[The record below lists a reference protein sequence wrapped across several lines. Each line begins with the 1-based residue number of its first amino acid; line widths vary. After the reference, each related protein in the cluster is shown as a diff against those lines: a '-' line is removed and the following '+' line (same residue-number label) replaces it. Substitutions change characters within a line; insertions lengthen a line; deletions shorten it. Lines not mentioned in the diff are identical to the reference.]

1 MLDLFKVN
9 DRVIDCQDIAALL
22 RRYQLMPQLIQ
33 ELILDEAIADFTCT
47 DEEKQTAVL
56 QFCQQRKFASPEAGE
71 AWMKSQGM
79 SNAEFESLA
88 MRPTL
93 LEKFKQAKFAKKV
106 QSYFLERKSS
116 LDYVIYSLIRTQDE
130 GLAYELYHRVLE
142 GEQTFAQCAAEY
154 SQGPEARTGGQ
165 LGPVPI
171 GQPHPAIGKLLS
183 VSQPGQLWPPRA
195 LAEWFIIIR
204 LEQFHAAQLD
214 DGMRQRLLEE
224 LYQNWLQEQIQK
236 VSFVDL
242 TLPSTVPVLGSGSD
256 TEAEAEAEAET
267 NTETATETISPL

>member
-1 MLDLFKVN
+1 MIDLFKVN
-9 DRVIDCQDIAALL
+9 DRVIDCKDIAALL

-33 ELILDEAIADFTCT
+33 ELIIDEAIADLTYT
-47 DEEKQTAVL
+47 DEEKQTAIL

-79 SNAEFESLA
+79 SNAEFETLA
-88 MRPTL
+88 MRPVL

-106 QSYFLERKSS
+106 QSYFLERKSG
-116 LDYVIYSLIRTQDE
+116 LDYVVYSLVRTQDE
-130 GLAYELYHRVLE
+130 GLAHELYHRILE

-224 LYQNWLQEQIQK
+224 LYQNWLQEKIQN

-242 TLPSTVPVLGSGSD
+242 TLPNTVPALGSGD
-256 TEAEAEAEAET
+256 ELEIEA
-267 NTETATETISPL
+267 NTETHTEAHTETVSPL